1 MPPKRTGTVQERS
14 AGAVV
19 FHDAPDHPREYLLLR
34 YGSGHW
40 GFPKGHVE
48 PGETDEAAARREVAE
63 ETSIPPES
71 QRFID
76 GFIEPTRYTFHR
88 GRARVEKEVLFFLV
102 QALTRDVKL
111 SAEHTT
117 FTWLPFHAALAR
129 LTFDGPQRALRRA
142 EAHLARAT
150 ANA

>member
-1 MPPKRTGTVQERS
+1 MTRKRDSTVHERS

-19 FHDAPDHPREYLLLR
+19 FHDAPEGPREYLLLR

-48 PGETDEAAARREVAE
+48 HGETDETAARREVAE
-63 ETSIPPES
+63 ETSIPPEA
-71 QRFID
+71 QRFIH
-76 GFIEPTRYTFHR
+76 GFVEPTRYTFRR
-88 GRARVEKEVLFFLV
+88 GRVRVEKEVLFFLI
-102 QALTRDVKL
+102 QALTRDVKV

-129 LTFDGPQRALRRA
+129 LTFDGSQRALRRA
-142 EAHLARAT
+142 EAHLAGAT
-150 ANA
+150 ANT